1 MRYFL
6 SIFFMLLFA
15 FNSISLILPYTELYA
30 DIEFSI
36 NPENKTEQEPK
47 EERTDP
53 ESKEKFQP
61 YSIVMNNII
70 LDTNG
75 RKNNTAFSNSSFI
88 EEVNIKNP
96 TPPPERA

>member
-1 MRYFL
+1 
-6 SIFFMLLFA
+6 MLLFA
-15 FNSISLILPYTELYA
+15 FNSISVILPYTDLYDDVEL
-30 DIEFSI
+30 SI
-36 NPENKTEQEPK
+36 NPESKSEQEQR

-61 YSIVMNNII
+61 YSILHNNIV

-75 RKNNTAFSNSSFI
+75 RKNKTAFSNSAFI

-96 TPPPERA
+96 TPPPEQA